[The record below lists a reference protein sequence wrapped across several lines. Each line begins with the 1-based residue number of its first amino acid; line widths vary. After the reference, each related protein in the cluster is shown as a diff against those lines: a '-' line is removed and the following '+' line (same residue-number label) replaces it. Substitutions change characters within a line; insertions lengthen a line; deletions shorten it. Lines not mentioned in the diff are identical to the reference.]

1 MTDNPAAFI
10 ATETGQ
16 QKTFTVTYTFP
27 DGAVEAATE
36 CCRRAGLTVID
47 TTDDATIECAAR
59 AMTPHYWTPVF
70 GEHARNN
77 SRDIARNVLAA
88 LRGGAA

>member
-27 DGAVEAATE
+27 PGAVDAAKR
-36 CCRRAGLTVID
+36 CCELAGLTVVD
-47 TTDDATIECAAR
+47 LDDDSPAVALLA
-59 AMTPHYWTPVF
+59 
-70 GEHARNN
+70 
-77 SRDIARNVLAA
+77 NVLHNRVDRMQFSSYGKAAEAAAIACVDA